1 MTGETTSAGGWAH
14 SAAAATLTSIQ
25 RDLQQRFSAA
35 YERLRS
41 PIWVF
46 DFDQKRVL
54 WGNAAALE
62 LWRAPDLGEL
72 LARDLGSDMS
82 PSVAARL
89 LQYREDF
96 ERRDASFSEVW
107 TLYPQGQPRTLH
119 VIYSGLRLP
128 DGRMALFCEGISA
141 FNETPET
148 LRSAE
153 ALLHTSVMITL
164 YDLAGLPL
172 YRNPAARSAA
182 PRAELDQGMPLGSR
196 FVDAHAYGQMLGE
209 ISALGEAKLVARI
222 HTAAGERWH
231 AITARDCHDAATGA
245 PARLVTE
252 VDVTDTKLYQRQ
264 LEESQA
270 KLERQTSDLRAAQ
283 QEAEAASR
291 AKSSFLAHMSHEL
304 RTPLNAIIG
313 FSDVMRRGT
322 LGEIAPPVYGEYA
335 QIIHESGGHLL
346 TLINDI
352 LDISKIEA
360 GKVDLQPE
368 ALDPQVLTDSSRRLV
383 SGLVEAAG
391 SSLTVRVD
399 DDLRSVFGDERAL
412 KQVIINLLSNA
423 VKFTPAGGAITLEAR
438 CHGHGGGSRLTVS
451 DTGIGMSAAEIATA
465 LDPFGQVNSAVSG
478 RHRGTGL
485 GLSLAKM
492 LTELHGGQLE
502 IESTPNA
509 GTRVS
514 VILPGPLPGEA
525 ARAEPGRTEPR
536 PFGK

>member
-1 MTGETTSAGGWAH
+1 MSAGSTDGFRAAGSWAG
-14 SAAAATLTSIQ
+14 SALATSLRS
-25 RDLQQRFSAA
+25 LQAELGGLFGTA
-35 YERLRS
+35 YARLRS

-46 DFDQKRVL
+46 DFDHKRVL
-54 WGNAAALE
+54 WGNPAAIE
-62 LWRAPDLGEL
+62 LWRAPDLEEL
-72 LARDLGSDMS
+72 LCRDLGVDMS

-89 LQYREDF
+89 MQYREDF

-119 VIYSGLRLP
+119 VIYSGLRLS

-148 LRSAE
+148 LRSTE
-153 ALLHTSVMITL
+153 ALLHASVMITL

-182 PRAELDQGMPLGSR
+182 PREEAGPGMPLGSR
-196 FVDAHAYGQMLGE
+196 FIEAHAYGQMLVDLTT
-209 ISALGEAKLVARI
+209 LGEAKLIARI

-252 VDVTDTKLYQRQ
+252 VDVTETKLYQRR
-264 LEESQA
+264 LEESQGQ
-270 KLERQTSDLRAAQ
+270 LERQASDLRLAQ

-313 FSDVMRRGT
+313 FSDVMRSGT
-322 LGEIAPPVYGEYA
+322 LGEITPPVYGDYA
-335 QIIHESGGHLL
+335 KIIHESGEHLL
-346 TLINDI
+346 ALINDI

-360 GKVDLQPE
+360 GKVELQPE
-368 ALDPQVLTDSSRRLV
+368 MLDPRALTESSRRLV
-383 SGLVEAAG
+383 SGLVDAAG
-391 SSLTVRVD
+391 SSL
-399 DDLRSVFGDERAL
+399 SVAVEDGLDRIFGDERAL
-412 KQVIINLLSNA
+412 KQIIINLLSNA
-423 VKFTPAGGAITLEAR
+423 VKFTPAGGSIALDVR
-438 CHGHGGGSRLTVS
+438 RHGRDGSRLTVS
-451 DTGIGMSAAEIATA
+451 DTGIGMSPADITTA

-492 LTELHGGQLE
+492 LAELHGGQLE
-502 IESTPNA
+502 VDSAPNA

-514 VILPGPLPGEA
+514 VILPG
-525 ARAEPGRTEPR
+525 R
-536 PFGK
+536 PATG

>member
-1 MTGETTSAGGWAH
+1 MTSAALEELGGNQAE
-14 SAAAATLTSIQ
+14 L
-25 RDLQQRFSAA
+25 RQRFGAA

-46 DFDQKRVL
+46 DFDHKRVL

-62 LWRAPDLGEL
+62 LWRAPNLNEL
-72 LARDLGSDMS
+72 LDRDLGRDMS

-89 LQYREDF
+89 QQYHEDF
-96 ERRDASFSEVW
+96 ERRDATFSEVW

-119 VIYSGLRLP
+119 VIYSGVRLK

-153 ALLHTSVMITL
+153 ALLHTSVMISL

-172 YRNPAARSAA
+172 YRNPAARSVA
-182 PRAELDQGMPLGSR
+182 PHENLGQPVALGSR

-209 ISALGEAKLVARI
+209 IKALGEAKLLARVR
-222 HTAAGERWH
+222 TVAGERWH
-231 AITARDCHDAATGA
+231 AMTVRACHDAATGA

-252 VDVTDTKLYQRQ
+252 IDVTETKLYQRQ
-264 LEESQA
+264 LEESQTL
-270 KLERQTSDLRAAQ
+270 LERQTSELRAAQ
-283 QEAEAASR
+283 QGAEAASR

-313 FSDVMRRGT
+313 FSDVARRGT
-322 LGEIAPPVYGEYA
+322 LGDISPPIYRDYA
-335 QIIHESGGHLL
+335 DIIHESGNHLL
-346 TLINDI
+346 VLINDI

-360 GKVDLQPE
+360 GKFDLQLE
-368 ALDPQVLTDSSRRLV
+368 AINPGLLTESIRRLI
-383 SGLVEAAG
+383 SGLVDKAG

-399 DDLRSVFGDERAL
+399 PGLSSIFGDERAV
-412 KQVIINLLSNA
+412 KQIVINLLSNA
-423 VKFTPAGGAITLEAR
+423 VKFTPSGGNISLVAKPHAR
-438 CHGHGGGSRLTVS
+438 GGSLLTVS

-465 LDPFGQVNSAVSG
+465 LDPFGQINSSIASS
-478 RHRGTGL
+478 HRGTGL

-492 LTELHGGQLE
+492 LTELHGGWLE
-502 IESTPNA
+502 IDSAPNA

-514 VILPGPLPGEA
+514 VILP
-525 ARAEPGRTEPR
+525 ARPAG
-536 PFGK
+536 

>member
-1 MTGETTSAGGWAH
+1 MSAGSGDGLRSGGWAE
-14 SAAAATLTSIQ
+14 SALATSLRVIQ
-25 RDLQQRFSAA
+25 EELATFYGPA
-35 YERLRS
+35 YARLRS

-46 DFDQKRVL
+46 DFDHKRVL
-54 WGNAAALE
+54 WGNPAALD
-62 LWRAPDLGEL
+62 LWRAPHLEEL
-72 LARDLGSDMS
+72 LCRDLGTDMS

-89 LQYREDF
+89 MQYREDF
-96 ERRDASFSEVW
+96 ERRDACFSEVW
-107 TLYPQGQPRTLH
+107 TLYPQGHPRTLH
-119 VIYSGLRLP
+119 VIYSGLRLS

-153 ALLHTSVMITL
+153 ALLHASVMITL

-182 PRAELDQGMPLGSR
+182 PREEAGPGISGSGTPLGSR
-196 FVDAHAYGQMLGE
+196 FVDAHAYGQMLAE
-209 ISALGEAKLVARI
+209 LTTLGEAKLIARI

-252 VDVTDTKLYQRQ
+252 VDVTETKLYQRR
-264 LEESQA
+264 LEESQGQ
-270 KLERQTSDLRAAQ
+270 LERQTSDLRLAQ

-313 FSDVMRRGT
+313 FSDVMQRGT
-322 LGEIAPPVYGEYA
+322 LGEIGPPVYGDYA
-335 QIIHESGGHLL
+335 KIIHESGEHLL
-346 TLINDI
+346 ALINDI

-360 GKVDLQPE
+360 GKVELQPE
-368 ALDPQVLTDSSRRLV
+368 ALDPRTLTESSRRLV
-383 SGLVEAAG
+383 SGLVDTAG
-391 SSLTVRVD
+391 SSL
-399 DDLRSVFGDERAL
+399 SVEVEDGLDSIFGDERAL
-412 KQVIINLLSNA
+412 KQIIINLLSNA
-423 VKFTPAGGAITLEAR
+423 VKFTPAGGSIALKVHR
-438 CHGHGGGSRLTVS
+438 HGRNGSRLTVS
-451 DTGIGMSAAEIATA
+451 DTGIGMSPADITKA
-465 LDPFGQVNSAVSG
+465 LDPFGQINSAVSG

-502 IESTPNA
+502 VESAPDA

-514 VILPGPLPGEA
+514 VILPGRPA
-525 ARAEPGRTEPR
+525 AG
-536 PFGK
+536 

>member
-1 MTGETTSAGGWAH
+1 MTGEDMPAGDWASSAV
-14 SAAAATLTSIQ
+14 AAALISIQ
-25 RDLQQRFSAA
+25 QDLRQRFAAA
-35 YERLRS
+35 YDRLRS

-46 DFDQKRVL
+46 DFDHKRVL
-54 WGNAAALE
+54 WGNGAALE
-62 LWRAPDLGEL
+62 LWRAADLGKL
-72 LARDLGSDMS
+72 LARDLGADMS

-96 ERRDASFSEVW
+96 ERRNTSFSEVW
-107 TLYPQGQPRTLH
+107 TLYPQGQPRSLH

-128 DGRMALFCEGISA
+128 DGRMALFCEGVSA

-164 YDLAGLPL
+164 YDFAGLPL

-182 PRAELDQGMPLGSR
+182 PRQELDRGMPLGSR

-252 VDVTDTKLYQRQ
+252 VDVTETKLYQRQ

-270 KLERQTSDLRAAQ
+270 KLERQASDLRAAQ

-313 FSDVMRRGT
+313 FSDVMQRGT
-322 LGEIAPPVYGEYA
+322 LGEIAPPVYRDYA

-346 TLINDI
+346 ALINDI
-352 LDISKIEA
+352 LDISKVEA
-360 GKVDLQPE
+360 GKMELQPE
-368 ALDPQVLTDSSRRLV
+368 ALDPHVLAESSRRLV

-391 SSLTVRVD
+391 SSLAVRVEEG
-399 DDLRSVFGDERAL
+399 LQVIFGDERAL
-412 KQVIINLLSNA
+412 KQILINLLSNA
-423 VKFTPAGGAITLEAR
+423 AKFTPPGGAITLEAR
-438 CHGHGGGSRLTVS
+438 PHGRNGSRLMVS
-451 DTGIGMSAAEIATA
+451 DTGIGMSPGEIAKA
-465 LDPFGQVNSAVSG
+465 LDPFGQVNSAISG

-502 IESTPNA
+502 IDSVPGG

-514 VILPGPLPGEA
+514 VILPGPAPNGA
-525 ARAEPGRTEPR
+525 VSGDPDAG
-536 PFGK
+536 